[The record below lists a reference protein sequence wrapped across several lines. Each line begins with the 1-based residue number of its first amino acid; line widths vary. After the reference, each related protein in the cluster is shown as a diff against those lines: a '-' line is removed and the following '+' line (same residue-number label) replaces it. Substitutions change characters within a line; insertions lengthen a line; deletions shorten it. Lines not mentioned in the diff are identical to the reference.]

1 MAIHQIADIYD
12 SSKRDEFK
20 IGYDYGKL
28 DAYYDIRDF
37 FFKYINAWEAEYFD
51 KLYSKFDGLQKPISI
66 RQSDFFKMAIDS
78 TVDIREIMQKEL
90 DKRYKDT
97 RKDLKQYI
105 NFKGESNGETSK

>member
-28 DAYYDIRDF
+28 DAYHDIMDF
-37 FFKYINAWEAEYFD
+37 FFKHVNAWEADYFD
-51 KLYSKFDGLQKPISI
+51 KLYSKFEGFQKPICL

-78 TVDIREIMQKEL
+78 TIDIREIMQKEL
-90 DKRYKDT
+90 DKRYKNT
-97 RKDLKQYI
+97 PKDLEKYI
-105 NFKGESNGETSK
+105 DFNGETSK

>member
-28 DAYYDIRDF
+28 DAYHDIMDF
-37 FFKYINAWEAEYFD
+37 FFKHVNAWEADYFD
-51 KLYSKFDGLQKPISI
+51 KLYSKFEGFQKPICL

-97 RKDLKQYI
+97 RKDLEKYI
-105 NFKGESNGETSK
+105 DFKAETSK

>member
-28 DAYYDIRDF
+28 DAYHDIMDF
-37 FFKYINAWEAEYFD
+37 FFKHVNAWEADYFD
-51 KLYSKFDGLQKPISI
+51 KLYSKFEGFQKPICL

-78 TVDIREIMQKEL
+78 TINIREIMQKEL
-90 DKRYKDT
+90 DKRYKNT
-97 RKDLKQYI
+97 RKDLEQYI
-105 NFKGESNGETSK
+105 DFNGETSK